1 LSSHRPCGAAGAPRA
16 RVCYDRPDVD
26 TPPPVDA
33 PLSQKPYTTRQV
45 YGTLAA
51 IAFGIVLM
59 MASCCGAWLLY
70 VQVRSDR

>member
-1 LSSHRPCGAAGAPRA
+1 M
-16 RVCYDRPDVD
+16 D
-26 TPPPVDA
+26 TPPPADA
-33 PLSQKPYTTRQV
+33 PLPQKPYTTRQV

-51 IAFGIVLM
+51 IAFGIIVM

>member
-1 LSSHRPCGAAGAPRA
+1 MGPAVPQVPRA
-16 RVCYDRPDVD
+16 RESATTAPAVD
-26 TPPPVDA
+26 TPAPPDA
-33 PLSQKPYTTRQV
+33 SLPQKPFTTRQV

-51 IAFGIVLM
+51 IAFGIIVM

>member
-1 LSSHRPCGAAGAPRA
+1 M
-16 RVCYDRPDVD
+16 D
-26 TPPPVDA
+26 TPPPPA
-33 PLSQKPYTTRQV
+33 PQLPQKPFTTRQV

-51 IAFGIVLM
+51 IAFGIIVI

>member
-1 LSSHRPCGAAGAPRA
+1 M
-16 RVCYDRPDVD
+16 D
-26 TPPPVDA
+26 TPPPADPA
-33 PLSQKPYTTRQV
+33 LPQKPYTTRQV

-51 IAFGIVLM
+51 ITFGILVM